1 MAAGDAHRVWFPEMV
16 EHLRL
21 RWQDDLSTEALLARD
36 QLDDMLVGA
45 FARRGTS
52 STRFSSV
59 LRVGIGRGAD
69 PHVSV
74 RATILALARFGV
86 AAREPARALA
96 KAWTTYRRRRDWTCM
111 ATLRRRNP
119 LNSQGARTPMRVNR
133 RRI

>member
-1 MAAGDAHRVWFPEMV
+1 
-16 EHLRL
+16 
-21 RWQDDLSTEALLARD
+21 
-36 QLDDMLVGA
+36 MLVGA